1 MDELIQN
8 VVVVVDVNASIGKL
22 GRVKCRI
29 KGDSPEDPEHEVGL
43 NVQCSP
49 LAHSTIISRTQFCFL
64 TSCFYLLKESESIQN
79 EAVDLMERSR
89 RNTTIQEAVRFYL
102 ALTGRELK
110 NSKCAAHF
118 YDVSMCSKSVIF
130 SKSNTA
136 ETQKQLE
143 E

>member
-1 MDELIQN
+1 ML
-8 VVVVVDVNASIGKL
+8 ASGNSEGSSATSRGTHRK
-22 GRVKCRI
+22 
-29 KGDSPEDPEHEVGL
+29 DPEHQVGL

-64 TSCFYLLKESESIQN
+64 TSCFYSLKESESIQN

-102 ALTGRELK
+102 ALTSWELK

-118 YDVSMCSKSVIF
+118 YDVSMCSKSDIF
-130 SKSNTA
+130 SKSDTA